1 MIKFKQML
9 QGRGKPQIFTR
20 ENIYIKKKQT
30 KEQKLLK
37 QILAN
42 QRNIMIW
49 ISSNETPYYKGYFA
63 GNIKNTEE
71 LIE

>member
-1 MIKFKQML
+1 MKNTM
-9 QGRGKPQIFTR
+9 
-20 ENIYIKKKQT
+20 KKQKT
-30 KEQKLLK
+30 KVLKKQNKTQRILK
-37 QILAN
+37 QILVN

-49 ISSNETPYYKGYFA
+49 ISSNERPYYKGYFA

>member
-1 MIKFKQML
+1 M
-9 QGRGKPQIFTR
+9 
-20 ENIYIKKKQT
+20 KKKQNKT
-30 KEQKLLK
+30 AKMLN
-37 QILAN
+37 QILVN